1 MHPYRLQSSSAQF
14 HQDPKIGR
22 LVLVSLVLHLV
33 FVLVMSGALYL
44 SPRRE
49 PQPVYYVDL
58 IHKPVLNPQAGRPD
72 PRPKA
77 KPAPEKAVAAPPPPK
92 PVEPPPKPAEQPKP
106 KPKPAE
112 PPQPKPAPPPPK
124 AVEPAKPVAKP
135 IPKPEAKAEPR
146 PDPKAAQGLQSALDK
161 MRERQARQAE
171 IEALKQKV
179 ASLQDARPTDLPE
192 DVPVGMPT
200 GSGDEIGVS
209 TLAYIEAFIRQNWNL
224 SPYLLDQSRLA
235 SIEAKVKLQYSAEGK
250 LMRFRVIES
259 SGNSQFDESIKNA
272 ITKSQQLAQK
282 LPRTE
287 ELTVVFNLKEMAAKR

>member
-49 PQPVYYVDL
+49 AQPVYYVDL
-58 IHKPVLNPQAGRPD
+58 IHKPVLKPQAGRPD

-77 KPAPEKAVAAPPPPK
+77 KPAPEKAVAAPPKPKPIEPPKPK
-92 PVEPPPKPAEQPKP
+92 PVEPPP

-124 AVEPAKPVAKP
+124 PVEPAKP

-161 MRERQARQAE
+161 MRERQARQAD

-209 TLAYIEAFIRQNWNL
+209 TLAHIESFIRQNWNL

-250 LMRFRVIES
+250 LMSFRVIES

-272 ITKSQQLAQK
+272 ITKSQQLPKK